1 MKEISEESSLV
12 TMPSVFDCY
21 WFDGSNLSKAA
32 SRQSFGRTGH
42 RRRIRGRHCQ
52 GNGLYPHVRGYQGTH
67 MARSEEHTSELQSL
81 MRSSY
86 AVFCLSKKNTT
97 HHCIPCTLLD
107 FRNTQTRPHS
117 ASKPATNT

>member
-67 MARSEEHTSELQSL
+67 MACQSQSNIARKASRQNAQAFKSLLRAPRMAMAIEKQSVGIYLQ
-81 MRSSY
+81 MG
-86 AVFCLSKKNTT
+86 
-97 HHCIPCTLLD
+97 
-107 FRNTQTRPHS
+107 
-117 ASKPATNT
+117 